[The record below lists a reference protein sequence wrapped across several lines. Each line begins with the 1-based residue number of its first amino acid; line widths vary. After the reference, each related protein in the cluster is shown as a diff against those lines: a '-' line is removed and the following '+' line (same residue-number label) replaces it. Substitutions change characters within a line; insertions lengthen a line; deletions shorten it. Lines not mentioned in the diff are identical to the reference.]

1 MNYEND
7 DNKELLRGLQSD
19 VAEVEKE
26 LVLKKKERVPAIL
39 KTFFIFA
46 SVTVL
51 VVLFFILTFSFAINK
66 YAKTFKT
73 PHVRMLSDGMQA
85 DLNSVLSHSFSLLR
99 PLPYNINI
107 PHLSI
112 KSKSAILID
121 ADNGFIL
128 YEKNADKVI
137 PPASLTKLVVMYV
150 AMKDVAAGKIALS
163 DIVPLPPQAWAVNAP
178 IGSSLMFLGE
188 GQRVTLEELL
198 RGMAVVSG
206 NDAAVAVAC
215 YISGSTVEF
224 VKRMNAEIA
233 VLGLTQTSFVE
244 PTGYSEEN
252 KTTARELAAFC
263 RVYLE
268 KFPQTIELFHNVR
281 KFTYPQEHNLPV
293 NYVQKNIMA
302 GTLPVEQEPTNQVL
316 TKIQGADGLKTGFI
330 NESGYNLALTVN
342 RDGTRFISVTL
353 GGIGTNKNEG
363 NYYRLVDSEQ
373 LMEWAF
379 STFKTYKSAEND
391 SFPISVF
398 GGEINAL
405 NLIQVK
411 VTKKFSIPVPISE
424 KNVEVS
430 IELPKFL
437 KAPVQV
443 GEVFGSLIYSQG
455 DLILERVPLIADRT
469 IDSCGSIKRIIDN
482 CALKRCFPDAAEK

>member
-1 MNYEND
+1 MNDEND
-7 DNKELLRGLQSD
+7 DSKELLRGLQSD
-19 VAEVEKE
+19 AAEVEKE
-26 LVLKKKERVPAIL
+26 LVLKKKERAPAIL
-39 KTFFIFA
+39 KTFFLFA
-46 SVTVL
+46 SAAVL
-51 VVLFFILTFSFAINK
+51 VIFLFILAFSFAINK
-66 YAKTFKT
+66 YTKTFKT

-85 DLNSVLSHSFSLLR
+85 DLDSVLSRSFSLLH

-128 YEKNADKVI
+128 FEKNADRVI
-137 PPASLTKLVVMYV
+137 APASLTKLVVMYV
-150 AMKDVAAGKIALS
+150 AMKDVVSEKIALS
-163 DIVPLPPQAWAVNAP
+163 DIVPLPPQSWAVNAP
-178 IGSSLMFLGE
+178 IGSSLMFLGD

-215 YISGSTVEF
+215 YISGSTAEF

-233 VLGLTQTSFVE
+233 ELGLTQTHFVE

-252 KTTARELAAFC
+252 KTTAREFAAFC

-268 KFPQTIELFHNVR
+268 KFPQTIEQFHNVR

-293 NYVQKNIMA
+293 NYVQKSAIA
-302 GTLPVEQEPTNQVL
+302 GTLPVAQEPTNKVL
-316 TKIQGADGLKTGFI
+316 MKIQGADGLKTGFI

-342 RDGTRFISVTL
+342 RDETRFISVTL
-353 GGIGTNKNEG
+353 GGIGANTNEG
-363 NYYRLVDSEQ
+363 NYYRLADSEQ
-373 LMEWAF
+373 LMDWAY
-379 STFKTYKSAEND
+379 STFKTYKSTEND
-391 SFPISVF
+391 CFPVSVF

-405 NLIQVK
+405 NLIPAK

-424 KNVEVS
+424 KTVEVFT
-430 IELPKFL
+430 ELPKFL
-437 KAPVQV
+437 KAPIQV
-443 GEVFGSLIYSQG
+443 GEVFGSLVYSQG
-455 DLILERVPLIADRT
+455 DFVLERVPLIADRT
-469 IDSCGSIKRIIDN
+469 IDSGTSIKRIIDN
-482 CALKRCFPDAAEK
+482 CALKRCFPDNSEK